1 MANNFV
7 NKFKNNISAEE
18 TLPTEIYY
26 NATKK
31 AICIELDAAN
41 KSSAGVTVGVAV
53 EDTGSLGSAITLNGS
68 GEGITSA
75 ANGTF
80 TKSSHGLSVND
91 RIVFTIAAN
100 AAIASGSSDT
110 NLNSSRYYF
119 VQSVATNTFTIAES
133 RSATV
138 PIKFSSTGTMSA
150 TGMFD
155 TSNQDTFAFDGAG
168 DNIDFAD
175 NSLYDITD
183 AISVFGWIYVT
194 VSKSSPGN
202 QYLLSNNLYNC
213 S

>member
-26 NATKK
+26 HASKK

-53 EDTGSLGSAITLNGS
+53 EDTGSLGSAQTS
-68 GEGITSA
+68 VSITSA

-80 TKSSHGLSVND
+80 TKSSYGLSVND

-138 PIKFSSTGTMSA
+138 LIKFSSTGTITNYKVVALADVVRGAPIPVGGSLKVISGQKLVLEATDRIWAYCSSA
-150 TGMFD
+150 RNVDVVCSMLED
-155 TSNQDTFAFDGAG
+155 
-168 DNIDFAD
+168 
-175 NSLYDITD
+175 
-183 AISVFGWIYVT
+183 
-194 VSKSSPGN
+194 VS
-202 QYLLSNNLYNC
+202 
-213 S
+213 

>member
-26 NATKK
+26 HASKK

-53 EDTGSLGSAITLNGS
+53 EDTGSLGSAQTS
-68 GEGITSA
+68 VSITSA

-110 NLNSSRYYF
+110 NLSATRYYF

-138 PIKFSSTGTMSA
+138 PIKFSSTGTITNYKVVALADVVRGAPIPVGGSLKVISGQKLVLESTDRIWAYCSSA
-150 TGMFD
+150 RNVDVVCSMLED
-155 TSNQDTFAFDGAG
+155 
-168 DNIDFAD
+168 
-175 NSLYDITD
+175 
-183 AISVFGWIYVT
+183 
-194 VSKSSPGN
+194 VS
-202 QYLLSNNLYNC
+202 
-213 S
+213 

>member
-53 EDTGSLGSAITLNGS
+53 EDTGSLGSAQTS
-68 GEGITSA
+68 VSITSA

-80 TKSSHGLSVND
+80 TKSSHGLNVND
-91 RIVFTIAAN
+91 RIVFTISAN

-119 VQSVATNTFTIAES
+119 VQSVTTNTFTIAES
-133 RSATV
+133 RSATT
-138 PIKFSSTGTMSA
+138 PIKFSSAGTITNYKVVALADVVRGAPIPVGGSLKVISGQKLVLEATDRIWAYCSSA
-150 TGMFD
+150 RNVDVVCSMLED
-155 TSNQDTFAFDGAG
+155 
-168 DNIDFAD
+168 
-175 NSLYDITD
+175 
-183 AISVFGWIYVT
+183 
-194 VSKSSPGN
+194 VS
-202 QYLLSNNLYNC
+202 
-213 S
+213 

>member
-53 EDTGSLGSAITLNGS
+53 EDTGSLGSAQTS
-68 GEGITSA
+68 VSITSA

-80 TKSSHGLSVND
+80 TKSSHGLNVND
-91 RIVFTIAAN
+91 RIVFTISAN

-133 RSATV
+133 RSATT
-138 PIKFSSTGTMSA
+138 PIKFSSTGTITNYKVVALADVVRGAPIPVGGSLKVISGQKLVLEATDRIWAYCSSA
-150 TGMFD
+150 RNVDVVCSMLED
-155 TSNQDTFAFDGAG
+155 
-168 DNIDFAD
+168 
-175 NSLYDITD
+175 
-183 AISVFGWIYVT
+183 
-194 VSKSSPGN
+194 VS
-202 QYLLSNNLYNC
+202 
-213 S
+213 

>member
-53 EDTGSLGSAITLNGS
+53 EDTGSLGSAQTS
-68 GEGITSA
+68 VSITSA

-80 TKSSHGLSVND
+80 TKSSHGLNVND
-91 RIVFTIAAN
+91 RIVFTISAN
-100 AAIASGSSDT
+100 AAIASGSSDP

-138 PIKFSSTGTMSA
+138 PIKFSSTGTITNYKVVALADVVRGAPIPVGGSLKVISGQKLVLEATDRIWAYCSSA
-150 TGMFD
+150 RNVDVVCSMLED
-155 TSNQDTFAFDGAG
+155 
-168 DNIDFAD
+168 
-175 NSLYDITD
+175 
-183 AISVFGWIYVT
+183 
-194 VSKSSPGN
+194 VS
-202 QYLLSNNLYNC
+202 
-213 S
+213 

>member
-53 EDTGSLGSAITLNGS
+53 EDTGSLGSAQTS
-68 GEGITSA
+68 VSITSA

-138 PIKFSSTGTMSA
+138 PIKFSSTGTITNYKVVALADVVRGAPIPVGGSLKVISGQKLVLESTDRIWAYCSSA
-150 TGMFD
+150 RNVDVVCSMLED
-155 TSNQDTFAFDGAG
+155 
-168 DNIDFAD
+168 
-175 NSLYDITD
+175 
-183 AISVFGWIYVT
+183 
-194 VSKSSPGN
+194 VS
-202 QYLLSNNLYNC
+202 
-213 S
+213 

>member
-26 NATKK
+26 HASKK

-80 TKSSHGLSVND
+80 TKSSHGLNVND
-91 RIVFTIAAN
+91 RVVFTIAAN
-100 AAIASGSSDT
+100 AAIASGSSDP

-119 VQSVATNTFTIAES
+119 IQSAATNTFTIAES
-133 RSATV
+133 RSATT
-138 PIKFSSTGTMSA
+138 PIKFSSTGTITNVKVVALADVVRGAPIPVGGSLKVISGQKLVLESTDRIWAYCSSA
-150 TGMFD
+150 RNVDVVCSMLED
-155 TSNQDTFAFDGAG
+155 
-168 DNIDFAD
+168 
-175 NSLYDITD
+175 
-183 AISVFGWIYVT
+183 
-194 VSKSSPGN
+194 VS
-202 QYLLSNNLYNC
+202 
-213 S
+213 

>member
-80 TKSSHGLSVND
+80 TKSSLGLNVND
-91 RIVFTIAAN
+91 RVVFTIAAN

-119 VQSVATNTFTIAES
+119 IQSAATNTFTIAES
-133 RSATV
+133 RSATT
-138 PIKFSSTGTMSA
+138 PIKFSSTGTITNVKVVALADVVRGAPIPVGGSLKVISGQKLVLESTDRIWAYCSSA
-150 TGMFD
+150 RNVDVICSMLED
-155 TSNQDTFAFDGAG
+155 
-168 DNIDFAD
+168 
-175 NSLYDITD
+175 
-183 AISVFGWIYVT
+183 
-194 VSKSSPGN
+194 VS
-202 QYLLSNNLYNC
+202 
-213 S
+213 

>member
-80 TKSSHGLSVND
+80 TKSSHGLNVND

-138 PIKFSSTGTMSA
+138 PIKFSSTGTITNYKVVALADVVRGAPVPVGGSLKVISGQKLVLESTDRIWAYCSSA
-150 TGMFD
+150 RNVDVVCSMLED
-155 TSNQDTFAFDGAG
+155 
-168 DNIDFAD
+168 
-175 NSLYDITD
+175 
-183 AISVFGWIYVT
+183 
-194 VSKSSPGN
+194 VS
-202 QYLLSNNLYNC
+202 
-213 S
+213 

>member
-26 NATKK
+26 HASNK

-80 TKSSHGLSVND
+80 TKSSHGLNVND
-91 RIVFTIAAN
+91 RVVFTIAAN
-100 AAIASGSSDT
+100 AAIASGSSDP

-119 VQSVATNTFTIAES
+119 IQSAATNTFTIAES
-133 RSATV
+133 RNATT
-138 PIKFSSTGTMSA
+138 PIKFSGSGTITNVKVVALADVVRGAPIPVGGSLKVISGQKLVLESTDRIWAYCSSA
-150 TGMFD
+150 RNVDVVCSMLED
-155 TSNQDTFAFDGAG
+155 
-168 DNIDFAD
+168 
-175 NSLYDITD
+175 
-183 AISVFGWIYVT
+183 
-194 VSKSSPGN
+194 VS
-202 QYLLSNNLYNC
+202 
-213 S
+213 

>member
-26 NATKK
+26 NASKK

-53 EDTGSLGSAITLNGS
+53 EDTGSLGSAQTS
-68 GEGITSA
+68 VSITSA

-138 PIKFSSTGTMSA
+138 PIKFSSTGTITNVKVVALADVVRGAPVPVGGSLKVISGQKLVLESTDRIWAYCSSA
-150 TGMFD
+150 RNVDVVCSMLED
-155 TSNQDTFAFDGAG
+155 
-168 DNIDFAD
+168 
-175 NSLYDITD
+175 
-183 AISVFGWIYVT
+183 
-194 VSKSSPGN
+194 VS
-202 QYLLSNNLYNC
+202 
-213 S
+213 

>member
-26 NATKK
+26 NASKK

-75 ANGTF
+75 VNGTF
-80 TKSSHGLSVND
+80 TKTSHGLNVND
-91 RIVFTIAAN
+91 RVVFTIAAN

-119 VQSVATNTFTIAES
+119 IQSAATNTFTIAES
-133 RSATV
+133 RSATT
-138 PIKFSSTGTMSA
+138 PIKFSSTGTITNVKVVALADVVRGAPIPVGGSLKVISGQKLVLESTDRIWAYCSSA
-150 TGMFD
+150 RNVDVVCSMLED
-155 TSNQDTFAFDGAG
+155 
-168 DNIDFAD
+168 
-175 NSLYDITD
+175 
-183 AISVFGWIYVT
+183 
-194 VSKSSPGN
+194 VS
-202 QYLLSNNLYNC
+202 
-213 S
+213 

>member
-53 EDTGSLGSAITLNGS
+53 EDTGSLGSAQTS
-68 GEGITSA
+68 VSITSA

-80 TKSSHGLSVND
+80 TKSSHGLNVND
-91 RIVFTIAAN
+91 RIVFTISAN

-110 NLNSSRYYF
+110 NLSATRYYF

-133 RSATV
+133 RSATT
-138 PIKFSSTGTMSA
+138 PIKFSSTGTITNYKVVALADVVRGAPIPVGGSLKVISGQKLVLEATDRIWAYSSSA
-150 TGMFD
+150 RNVDVVCSMLED
-155 TSNQDTFAFDGAG
+155 
-168 DNIDFAD
+168 
-175 NSLYDITD
+175 
-183 AISVFGWIYVT
+183 
-194 VSKSSPGN
+194 VS
-202 QYLLSNNLYNC
+202 
-213 S
+213 

>member
-80 TKSSHGLSVND
+80 TKTSHGLNVND
-91 RIVFTIAAN
+91 RVVFTIAAN

-119 VQSVATNTFTIAES
+119 IQSAATNTFTIAES
-133 RSATV
+133 RSATT
-138 PIKFSSTGTMSA
+138 PIKFSSTGTITNVKVVALADVVRGAPIPVGGSLKVISGQKLVLESTDRIWAYCSSA
-150 TGMFD
+150 RNVDVVCSMLED
-155 TSNQDTFAFDGAG
+155 
-168 DNIDFAD
+168 
-175 NSLYDITD
+175 
-183 AISVFGWIYVT
+183 
-194 VSKSSPGN
+194 VS
-202 QYLLSNNLYNC
+202 
-213 S
+213 

>member
-80 TKSSHGLSVND
+80 TKSSHGLNVND
-91 RIVFTIAAN
+91 RVVFTIAAN

-119 VQSVATNTFTIAES
+119 IQSAATNTFTIAES
-133 RSATV
+133 RSATT
-138 PIKFSSTGTMSA
+138 PIKFSSTGTITNVKVVALADVVRGAPIPVGGSLKVISGQKLVLESTDRIWAYCSSA
-150 TGMFD
+150 RNVDVVCSMLED
-155 TSNQDTFAFDGAG
+155 
-168 DNIDFAD
+168 
-175 NSLYDITD
+175 
-183 AISVFGWIYVT
+183 
-194 VSKSSPGN
+194 VS
-202 QYLLSNNLYNC
+202 
-213 S
+213 

>member
-26 NATKK
+26 HASKK

-119 VQSVATNTFTIAES
+119 IQSAATNTFTIAES
-133 RSATV
+133 RSATT
-138 PIKFSSTGTMSA
+138 PIKFSSTGTITNVKVVSLADVVRGAPIPVGGSLKVISGQKLVLEATDRIWAYCSSA
-150 TGMFD
+150 RNVDVVCSMLED
-155 TSNQDTFAFDGAG
+155 
-168 DNIDFAD
+168 
-175 NSLYDITD
+175 
-183 AISVFGWIYVT
+183 
-194 VSKSSPGN
+194 VS
-202 QYLLSNNLYNC
+202 
-213 S
+213 

>member
-53 EDTGSLGSAITLNGS
+53 EDTGSLGSAQTS
-68 GEGITSA
+68 VSITSA

-100 AAIASGSSDT
+100 AAIASGSSDP

-119 VQSVATNTFTIAES
+119 IQSAATNTFTIAES
-133 RSATV
+133 RSATT
-138 PIKFSSTGTMSA
+138 PIKFSSTGTITNVKVVALADVVRGAPIPVGGSLKVISGQKLVLESTDRIWAYCSSA
-150 TGMFD
+150 RNVDVVCSMLED
-155 TSNQDTFAFDGAG
+155 
-168 DNIDFAD
+168 
-175 NSLYDITD
+175 
-183 AISVFGWIYVT
+183 
-194 VSKSSPGN
+194 VS
-202 QYLLSNNLYNC
+202 
-213 S
+213 

>member
-53 EDTGSLGSAITLNGS
+53 EDTGSLGTAQTSVS
-68 GEGITSA
+68 ITSA

-80 TKSSHGLSVND
+80 TKSSHGLNVND
-91 RIVFTIAAN
+91 RIVFTISAN
-100 AAIASGSSDT
+100 AAIASGSSDP

-119 VQSVATNTFTIAES
+119 VQSVTTDTFTIAES
-133 RSATV
+133 RSATT
-138 PIKFSSTGTMSA
+138 PIKFSSTGTITNYKVVALADVVRGAPIPVGGSLKVISGQKLVLEATDRIWAYCSSA
-150 TGMFD
+150 RNVDVVCSMLED
-155 TSNQDTFAFDGAG
+155 
-168 DNIDFAD
+168 
-175 NSLYDITD
+175 
-183 AISVFGWIYVT
+183 
-194 VSKSSPGN
+194 VS
-202 QYLLSNNLYNC
+202 
-213 S
+213 

>member
-26 NATKK
+26 HASKK

-80 TKSSHGLSVND
+80 TKSSHGLNVND
-91 RIVFTIAAN
+91 RVVFTIAAN

-138 PIKFSSTGTMSA
+138 PIKFSSTGTITNYKVVALADVVRGAPIPVGGSLKVISGQKLVLEATDRIWAYCSSA
-150 TGMFD
+150 RNVDVVCSMLED
-155 TSNQDTFAFDGAG
+155 
-168 DNIDFAD
+168 
-175 NSLYDITD
+175 
-183 AISVFGWIYVT
+183 
-194 VSKSSPGN
+194 VS
-202 QYLLSNNLYNC
+202 
-213 S
+213 

>member
-26 NATKK
+26 NASKK

-80 TKSSHGLSVND
+80 TKTSHGLNVND
-91 RIVFTIAAN
+91 RVVFTIAAN
-100 AAIASGSSDT
+100 AGIASGSSDG

-119 VQSVATNTFTIAES
+119 IQSAATNTFTIAES
-133 RSATV
+133 RNATT
-138 PIKFSSTGTMSA
+138 PIKFSGSGTITNVKVVALADVVRGAPIPVGGSLKVISGQKLVLESTDRIWAYCSSTRNVDVVCSMLE
-150 TGMFD
+150 D
-155 TSNQDTFAFDGAG
+155 
-168 DNIDFAD
+168 
-175 NSLYDITD
+175 
-183 AISVFGWIYVT
+183 
-194 VSKSSPGN
+194 VS
-202 QYLLSNNLYNC
+202 
-213 S
+213 

>member
-41 KSSAGVTVGVAV
+41 KSSAGVTVGVSV
-53 EDTGSLGSAITLNGS
+53 EDTGSLGTAQTSVS
-68 GEGITSA
+68 ITSA

-80 TKSSHGLSVND
+80 TKSSHGLNVND
-91 RIVFTIAAN
+91 RVVFTIAAN

-119 VQSVATNTFTIAES
+119 IQSAATNTFTIAES
-133 RSATV
+133 RNATT
-138 PIKFSSTGTMSA
+138 PIKFSGSGTITNVKVVALADVVRGAPIPVGGSLKVISGQKLVLEATDRIWAYCSSA
-150 TGMFD
+150 RNVDVVCSMLED
-155 TSNQDTFAFDGAG
+155 
-168 DNIDFAD
+168 
-175 NSLYDITD
+175 
-183 AISVFGWIYVT
+183 
-194 VSKSSPGN
+194 VS
-202 QYLLSNNLYNC
+202 
-213 S
+213 

>member
-53 EDTGSLGSAITLNGS
+53 EDTGSLGSAQTS
-68 GEGITSA
+68 VSITSA

-80 TKSSHGLSVND
+80 TKSSHGLNVND
-91 RIVFTIAAN
+91 RIVFTISAN
-100 AAIASGSSDT
+100 AAIASGSSDP

-119 VQSVATNTFTIAES
+119 VQSVTTNTFTIAES
-133 RSATV
+133 RSATT
-138 PIKFSSTGTMSA
+138 PIKFSSAGTITNYKVVALADVVRGAPIPVGGSLKVISGQKLVLEATDRIWAYSSSA
-150 TGMFD
+150 RNVDVVCSMLED
-155 TSNQDTFAFDGAG
+155 
-168 DNIDFAD
+168 
-175 NSLYDITD
+175 
-183 AISVFGWIYVT
+183 
-194 VSKSSPGN
+194 VS
-202 QYLLSNNLYNC
+202 
-213 S
+213 

>member
-26 NATKK
+26 NASKK

-53 EDTGSLGSAITLNGS
+53 EDTGSLGSAQTS
-68 GEGITSA
+68 VSITSA

-100 AAIASGSSDT
+100 AAIASGSTDT
-110 NLNSSRYYF
+110 NLSATRYYF

-138 PIKFSSTGTMSA
+138 PIKFSSTGTITNYKVVALADVVRGAPIPVGGSLKVISGQKLVLESTDRIWAYCSSA
-150 TGMFD
+150 RNVDVVCSMLED
-155 TSNQDTFAFDGAG
+155 
-168 DNIDFAD
+168 
-175 NSLYDITD
+175 
-183 AISVFGWIYVT
+183 
-194 VSKSSPGN
+194 VS
-202 QYLLSNNLYNC
+202 
-213 S
+213 

>member
-53 EDTGSLGSAITLNGS
+53 EDTGSLGTAQTSVS
-68 GEGITSA
+68 ITSA

-100 AAIASGSSDT
+100 AAIASGSSDP

-119 VQSVATNTFTIAES
+119 VQSVTTNTFTIAES
-133 RSATV
+133 RSASV
-138 PIKFSSTGTMSA
+138 PIKFSSTGTITNYKVVALADVVRGAPIPVGGSLKVISGQKLVLEATDRIFAYCSSA
-150 TGMFD
+150 KNVDVICSMLED
-155 TSNQDTFAFDGAG
+155 
-168 DNIDFAD
+168 
-175 NSLYDITD
+175 
-183 AISVFGWIYVT
+183 
-194 VSKSSPGN
+194 VS
-202 QYLLSNNLYNC
+202 
-213 S
+213 

>member
-7 NKFKNNISAEE
+7 KKFKNNISAEE

-80 TKSSHGLSVND
+80 TKTSHGLNVND
-91 RIVFTIAAN
+91 RVVFTIAAN

-119 VQSVATNTFTIAES
+119 IQSAATNTFTIAES
-133 RSATV
+133 RNATT
-138 PIKFSSTGTMSA
+138 PIKFSGSGTITNVKVVALADVVRGAPIPVGGSLKVISGQKLVLEATDRIWAYCSSA
-150 TGMFD
+150 RNVDVVCSMLED
-155 TSNQDTFAFDGAG
+155 
-168 DNIDFAD
+168 
-175 NSLYDITD
+175 
-183 AISVFGWIYVT
+183 
-194 VSKSSPGN
+194 VS
-202 QYLLSNNLYNC
+202 
-213 S
+213 

>member
-26 NATKK
+26 HASKK

-53 EDTGSLGSAITLNGS
+53 EDTGSLGSAQTS
-68 GEGITSA
+68 VSITSA

-100 AAIASGSSDT
+100 AAIASGSSDP

-119 VQSVATNTFTIAES
+119 VQSVATNTFTIAAS

-138 PIKFSSTGTMSA
+138 PIKFSGTGTITNYKVVALADVVRGAPIPVGGSLKVISGQKLVLESTDRIWAYCSSA
-150 TGMFD
+150 RNVDVVCSMLED
-155 TSNQDTFAFDGAG
+155 
-168 DNIDFAD
+168 
-175 NSLYDITD
+175 
-183 AISVFGWIYVT
+183 
-194 VSKSSPGN
+194 VS
-202 QYLLSNNLYNC
+202 
-213 S
+213 

>member
-26 NATKK
+26 HASKQ

-41 KSSAGVTVGVAV
+41 KSNAGVTVGVAV
-53 EDTGSLGSAITLNGS
+53 EDTGSLGTAQTSVS
-68 GEGITSA
+68 ITSA

-138 PIKFSSTGTMSA
+138 PIKFSSTGTITNYKVVALADVVRGAPIPVGGSLKVISGQKLVLESTDRIWAYCSSA
-150 TGMFD
+150 RNVDVVCSMLED
-155 TSNQDTFAFDGAG
+155 
-168 DNIDFAD
+168 
-175 NSLYDITD
+175 
-183 AISVFGWIYVT
+183 
-194 VSKSSPGN
+194 VS
-202 QYLLSNNLYNC
+202 
-213 S
+213 

>member
-75 ANGTF
+75 VNGTF
-80 TKSSHGLSVND
+80 TKTSHGLNVND
-91 RIVFTIAAN
+91 RVVFTIAAN

-119 VQSVATNTFTIAES
+119 IQSAATNTFTIAES
-133 RSATV
+133 RSATT
-138 PIKFSSTGTMSA
+138 PIKFSSTGTITNYKVVALADVVRGAPIPVGGSLKVISGQKLVLEATDRIWAYCSSA
-150 TGMFD
+150 RNVDVVCSMLED
-155 TSNQDTFAFDGAG
+155 
-168 DNIDFAD
+168 
-175 NSLYDITD
+175 
-183 AISVFGWIYVT
+183 
-194 VSKSSPGN
+194 VS
-202 QYLLSNNLYNC
+202 
-213 S
+213 

>member
-26 NATKK
+26 HASKK

-80 TKSSHGLSVND
+80 TKSSHGLNVND

-100 AAIASGSSDT
+100 AAIASGSSDP

-138 PIKFSSTGTMSA
+138 PIKFSSTGTITNYKVVALADVVRGAPIPVGGSLKVISGQKLVLEATDRIWAYCSSA
-150 TGMFD
+150 RNVDVVCSMLED
-155 TSNQDTFAFDGAG
+155 
-168 DNIDFAD
+168 
-175 NSLYDITD
+175 
-183 AISVFGWIYVT
+183 
-194 VSKSSPGN
+194 VS
-202 QYLLSNNLYNC
+202 
-213 S
+213 

>member
-53 EDTGSLGSAITLNGS
+53 EDTGSLGSAQTS
-68 GEGITSA
+68 VSITSA

-100 AAIASGSSDT
+100 AAIASGSSDP

-119 VQSVATNTFTIAES
+119 VQSVTTNTFTIAES

-138 PIKFSSTGTMSA
+138 PIKFSSTGTITNYKVVALADVVRGAPIPVGGSLKVISGQKLVLEATDRIWAYCSSA
-150 TGMFD
+150 RNVDVVCSMLED
-155 TSNQDTFAFDGAG
+155 
-168 DNIDFAD
+168 
-175 NSLYDITD
+175 
-183 AISVFGWIYVT
+183 
-194 VSKSSPGN
+194 VS
-202 QYLLSNNLYNC
+202 
-213 S
+213 

>member
-26 NATKK
+26 HATKK

-41 KSSAGVTVGVAV
+41 KSSVGVTVGVAV
-53 EDTGSLGSAITLNGS
+53 EDTGSLGSAQTS
-68 GEGITSA
+68 VSITSA

-138 PIKFSSTGTMSA
+138 PIKFSSTGTITNYKVVALADVVRGAPIPVGGSLKVISGQKLVLESTDRIWAYCSSA
-150 TGMFD
+150 RNVDVVCSMLED
-155 TSNQDTFAFDGAG
+155 
-168 DNIDFAD
+168 
-175 NSLYDITD
+175 
-183 AISVFGWIYVT
+183 
-194 VSKSSPGN
+194 VS
-202 QYLLSNNLYNC
+202 
-213 S
+213 

>member
-26 NATKK
+26 HASKK

-53 EDTGSLGSAITLNGS
+53 EDTGSLGSAQTS
-68 GEGITSA
+68 VSITSA

-119 VQSVATNTFTIAES
+119 IQSAATNTFTIAES
-133 RSATV
+133 RSATT
-138 PIKFSSTGTMSA
+138 PIKFSSTGTITNVKVVALADVVRGAPIPVGGSLKVISGQKLVLESTDRIWAYCSSA
-150 TGMFD
+150 RNVDVVCSMLED
-155 TSNQDTFAFDGAG
+155 
-168 DNIDFAD
+168 
-175 NSLYDITD
+175 
-183 AISVFGWIYVT
+183 
-194 VSKSSPGN
+194 VS
-202 QYLLSNNLYNC
+202 
-213 S
+213 

>member
-26 NATKK
+26 HASKK

-53 EDTGSLGSAITLNGS
+53 EDTGSLGSAQTS
-68 GEGITSA
+68 VSITSA

-119 VQSVATNTFTIAES
+119 IQSAATNTFTIAES

-138 PIKFSSTGTMSA
+138 PIKFSSTGTITNYKVVALADVVRGAPIPVGGSLKVISGQKLVLESTDRIWAYCSSA
-150 TGMFD
+150 RNVDVVCSMLED
-155 TSNQDTFAFDGAG
+155 
-168 DNIDFAD
+168 
-175 NSLYDITD
+175 
-183 AISVFGWIYVT
+183 
-194 VSKSSPGN
+194 VS
-202 QYLLSNNLYNC
+202 
-213 S
+213 